1 MDLHKKDF
9 NECSFD
15 FHFNYCLLVW
25 MCHSR
30 TLNNKINKL
39 HQRCLRL
46 IYTDKTSTFQE
57 LLDKDNSVSIH
68 MRNIQSLATE
78 MYKEANNISPE
89 IMKEVFNFCGEIGY
103 DLKQKNI
110 FRESLFN
117 SVYNG
122 TEKVFFLGPKI
133 WEVIPKNIIK
143 LGSLNSFTKEIKN
156 WKPNNCPCGLCK
168 TYAKCR
174 VSGLKPF
181 VTQFSNKLMKLAFR
195 YFYHISLFSLLIYP
209 ILFKPT

>member
-30 TLNNKINKL
+30 TLNNIINKL

-46 IYTDKTSTFQE
+46 IYTEKTSTFQE

-89 IMKEVFNFCGEIGY
+89 INFCGEIGY
-103 DLKQKNI
+103 DLKQK
-110 FRESLFN
+110 
-117 SVYNG
+117 
-122 TEKVFFLGPKI
+122 K
-133 WEVIPKNIIK
+133 
-143 LGSLNSFTKEIKN
+143 
-156 WKPNNCPCGLCK
+156 
-168 TYAKCR
+168 
-174 VSGLKPF
+174 
-181 VTQFSNKLMKLAFR
+181 
-195 YFYHISLFSLLIYP
+195 YFQRITI
-209 ILFKPT
+209 